1 MNTNKN
7 PLAAQLSYDEV
18 KMNELA
24 STKAYRKKKEALNI
38 KDRLDLWN
46 TPLYGEKV
54 SSALNATNS
63 IAFNAKLVKAQA
75 QRDLLDLLSKRPL
88 NTEEN
93 DTQAA

>member
-24 STKAYRKKKEALNI
+24 STKAYKEKKEALNI

-46 TPLYGEKV
+46 TALYGKEV
-54 SSALNATNS
+54 SNTLNATNS
-63 IAFNAKLVKAQA
+63 IASTARVAKAQA

-88 NTEEN
+88 DVEEKYA
-93 DTQAA
+93 QAA

>member
-7 PLAAQLSYDEV
+7 SLAAQLSYDEV

-24 STKAYRKKKEALNI
+24 STKAYKEKKEALNI

-46 TPLYGEKV
+46 TALYGKEV
-54 SSALNATNS
+54 SNTLNATNS
-63 IAFNAKLVKAQA
+63 IASTARVAKAQA

-88 NTEEN
+88 DVEEKYA
-93 DTQAA
+93 QAA